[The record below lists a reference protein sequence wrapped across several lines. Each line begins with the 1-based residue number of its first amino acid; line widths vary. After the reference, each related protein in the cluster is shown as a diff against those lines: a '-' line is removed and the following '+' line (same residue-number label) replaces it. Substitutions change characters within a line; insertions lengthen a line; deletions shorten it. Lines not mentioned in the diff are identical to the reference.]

1 MLPKRI
7 ILGLGATFIVL
18 GALLGGAC
26 GDDNKNGNGGD
37 ATDVPGDLTPAP

>member
-26 GDDNKNGNGGD
+26 GDDNKDNNGD
-37 ATDVPGDLTPAP
+37 ATEVPGDLTPAP